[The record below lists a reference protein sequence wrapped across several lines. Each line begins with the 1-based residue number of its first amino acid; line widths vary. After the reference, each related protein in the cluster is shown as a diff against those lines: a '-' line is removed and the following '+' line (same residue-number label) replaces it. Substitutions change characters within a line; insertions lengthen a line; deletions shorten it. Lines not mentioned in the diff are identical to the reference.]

1 MNLVIVESPA
11 KAKTINKY
19 LGDDYIVLA
28 SYGHI
33 RDLPSKNGS
42 VDPENDF
49 KMEWEVDSF
58 SKKYLKDI
66 TDAAKNSSKIILAT
80 DPDREGE
87 AIAWHVKEYLNEK
100 KLIKDKHV
108 ERVVFNEITKKAVIN
123 GIENPRQIEPL
134 LVDAY
139 MARRALDYL
148 VGFNIS
154 PILWTKLPG
163 SKSAGRVQ
171 SVALKLITER
181 EHEIE
186 LFNPQ
191 EFWTLSVKFTDNNKN
206 QLLSSI
212 TQLDGSKIEKFS
224 FKDKAEIDK
233 AIKDF
238 KSKKFII
245 TDISSKV
252 VNRNPLGPFTTS
264 TLQQVASGKLG
275 FGASRTMQIAQKLY
289 QGIEIEGETIGLITY
304 MRTDG
309 TNLSSDAIDSFRS
322 YIKNEFGKEYLPE
335 TSINYTGKK
344 AKNAQEAH
352 EAIRPTDIMRTPDII
367 KKYLSP
373 DQNKLYDLI
382 WCRALSSQM
391 ETAKF
396 DRNTITISTEDNQ
409 TKCKASG
416 SVIKF
421 DGFLKI
427 LKDNKKDEDEE
438 ILPKMTKGPVNIEA
452 LLDEQH
458 FTQPPPRY
466 SEASLV
472 KKLEEL
478 GIGRPSTYAS
488 IISVIS
494 TRGYAEAINKRFHPT
509 DRGKLISAFL
519 EKLFSKYVDY
529 NFTASLENQL
539 DEITTGKEGW
549 LKVLEMFWKD
559 FNQNVSAVKE
569 KRTREVLDLLNE
581 SLGSLIFERGKDGNV
596 DRNCKLCDTGSLSL
610 KNSFRGGAFIGCS
623 NYPDCK
629 FTRPLSKAKA
639 AAQSQLAEPK
649 FIGKHDNGNDMF
661 LKNGRFGP
669 YIQYEKN
676 EEIAEKIIES
686 KKKKKKKKKNDKP
699 DNNFKNVSIPK
710 GVTLE
715 SVDLDRAK
723 FLCSLP
729 KILGINPENQ
739 KDIILNSGRF
749 GPYLKC
755 ENKSA
760 RIENVEE
767 IFSIGLNRAIS
778 LIAEAKPGRM
788 SSSIIKDLGEHP
800 EDKKPVRIMKGQY
813 GPYIKYKSLNATIP
827 EEKDPLEIN
836 MEEALIL
843 IEKRKEYDKTKKI
856 KNEEK
861 NEKINNIDYVFKYS
875 FMFIY

>member
-19 LGDDYIVLA
+19 LGKDYKVLA

-42 VDPENDF
+42 VDPDDNF
-49 KMEWEVDSF
+49 KMLWELDSF
-58 SKKYLKDI
+58 SRKYLKEI
-66 TDAAKNSSKIILAT
+66 TDAAKVSSKIILAT

-100 KLIKDKHV
+100 KLLKDKHI
-108 ERVVFNEITKKAVIN
+108 ERVVFNEITKKAVTH
-123 GIENPRQIEPL
+123 GIDNPRQIEPL

-186 LFNPQ
+186 LFEPE
-191 EFWTLSVKFTDNNKN
+191 EFWTLNIKFNDNNKN
-206 QLLSSI
+206 SFTANISQLNN
-212 TQLDGSKIEKFS
+212 KKVEKFS
-224 FKDKAEIDK
+224 FKNKSDINKVIDD
-233 AIKDF
+233 IKT
-238 KSKKFII
+238 KKFNIS
-245 TDISSKV
+245 DISTKV
-252 VNRNPLGPFTTS
+252 VNRNPSGPFTTS
-264 TLQQVASGKLG
+264 TLQQVSSGRLG

-289 QGIEIEGETIGLITY
+289 QGIEIDGETIGLITY

-309 TNLSSDAIDSFRS
+309 ANISKEAVPLFRD
-322 YIKNEFGKEYLPE
+322 YIKREYGNEYLPKE
-335 TSINYTGKK
+335 PLNYSGKK

-352 EAIRPTDIMRTPDII
+352 EAVRPTDIMRSPDKI

-373 DQNKLYDLI
+373 DQSKLYDLI
-382 WCRALSSQM
+382 WSRALSSQM
-391 ETAKF
+391 ESAKF
-396 DRNTITISTEDNQ
+396 DRNTIAINSNDNETI
-409 TKCKASG
+409 CKASG

-421 DGFLKI
+421 DGFLKVF
-427 LKDNKKDEDEE
+427 KDQKKDDSDK
-438 ILPKMTKGPVNIEA
+438 ILPAVAKGPVDIEE
-452 LLDEQH
+452 LIDEQH
-458 FTQPPPRY
+458 YTQPPPRY

-494 TRGYAEAINKRFHPT
+494 TRGYAETINKRFHPT

-529 NFTASLENQL
+529 NFTAGLEDQL
-539 DEITTGKEGW
+539 DDITSGKEGW
-549 LKVLEMFWKD
+549 IKVLEMFWKD
-559 FNQNVSAVKE
+559 FNKNVSDVKE
-569 KRTREVLDLLNE
+569 KRTREVLDLLND
-581 SLGSLIFERGKDGNV
+581 SLGSLIFERDNDGNI
-596 DRNCKLCDTGSLSL
+596 DRKCKLCENGSLSL

-629 FTRPLSKAKA
+629 FTRPLSKVKA
-639 AAQSQLAEPK
+639 AQQSQLAEPK
-649 FIGKHDNGNDMF
+649 LIGKHDNGNDMY

-669 YIQYEKN
+669 YLQYEIIPEVAN
-676 EEIAEKIIES
+676 DVVEEKKT
-686 KKKKKKKKKNDKP
+686 KKKKTKKEISNVKNI
-699 DNNFKNVSIPK
+699 SIPK
-710 GVTLE
+710 GISIE
-715 SVDLDRAK
+715 SVNLERAK

-729 KILGINPENQ
+729 KLLGQHPDTGN
-739 KDIILNSGRF
+739 DITLNSGRY

-760 RIENVEE
+760 RIETSED
-767 IFSIGLNRAIS
+767 IFTIGLNRAIAM
-778 LIAEAKPGRM
+778 IAEAKPGRI
-788 SSSIIKDLGEHP
+788 SSSEIKNLGEHP
-800 EDKKPVRIMKGQY
+800 EDKKPVRVMKGKF

-827 EEKDPLEIN
+827 EEKDPNEIT
-836 MEEALIL
+836 MDDAIIL
-843 IEKRKEYDKTKKI
+843 IEKRKEYDNNKK
-856 KNEEK
+856 KNK
-861 NEKINNIDYVFKYS
+861 RKGNK
-875 FMFIY
+875 

>member
-19 LGDDYIVLA
+19 LGDNYTVLA

-42 VDPENDF
+42 VDPDQNF

-58 SKKYLKDI
+58 SKKYLKEI
-66 TDAAKNSSKIILAT
+66 TDAAKDSSKIILAT

-87 AIAWHVKEYLNEK
+87 AIAWHVKEYLDEK
-100 KLIKDKHV
+100 KLLKDKEI
-108 ERVVFNEITKKAVIN
+108 ERVVFNEITKKAVTH

-186 LFNPQ
+186 LFKPE
-191 EFWTLSVKFTDNNKN
+191 EFWTLSINFQDKNKSN
-206 QLLSSI
+206 ITASI
-212 TQLDGSKIEKFS
+212 SQLDGEKIEKFS
-224 FKDKAEIDK
+224 FKKKEEIEK
-233 AIKDF
+233 AIDNIKN
-238 KSKKFII
+238 KKFNI

-252 VNRNPLGPFTTS
+252 VSRNPSGPFTTS
-264 TLQQVASGKLG
+264 TLQQVASSRLG

-289 QGIEIEGETIGLITY
+289 QGIEIEGDTVGLITY

-309 TNLSSDAIDSFRS
+309 TNLSADAVTDFRNF
-322 YIKNEFGKEYLPE
+322 IKKEYGNEYLPE
-335 TSINYTGKK
+335 NRNNYSGKK

-352 EAIRPTDIMRTPDII
+352 EAIRPTDINKNPDSI
-367 KKYLSP
+367 KKYLSS
-373 DQNKLYDLI
+373 DQQKLYSLI
-382 WCRALSSQM
+382 WSRALSSQM

-396 DRNTITISTEDNQ
+396 DRNTITIESEDSK
-409 TKCKASG
+409 TICKSSG
-416 SVIKF
+416 SVLKF
-421 DGFLKI
+421 DGFLKVYSNQG
-427 LKDNKKDEDEE
+427 KDDDEQ
-438 ILPKMTKGPVNIEA
+438 ILPEMSKGPINIEA
-452 LLDEQH
+452 LIDEQH

-488 IISVIS
+488 IISTIAN
-494 TRGYAEAINKRFHPT
+494 RGYAEIVNKRFFPT

-529 NFTASLENQL
+529 NFTAGLEDQL
-539 DEITTGKEGW
+539 DEITSGKESW

-559 FNQNVSAVKE
+559 FNSNVSEVKE

-581 SLGSLIFERGKDGNV
+581 SLGALIFDTDKEGKIV
-596 DRNCKLCDTGSLSL
+596 RKCQLCDTGSLSL

-623 NYPDCK
+623 NYPECK

-649 FIGKHDNGNDMF
+649 FLGKHENGNDIF

-669 YIQYEKN
+669 YLQYERIL
-676 EEIAEKIIES
+676 EENIEEEKPKKRKKT
-686 KKKKKKKKKNDKP
+686 KKKKPEVNELL
-699 DNNFKNVSIPK
+699 KNVSIPK
-710 GVTLE
+710 GIELE
-715 SVDLDRAK
+715 SVDLEKAK

-729 KILGINPENQ
+729 KSLGINPENQ
-739 KDIILNSGRF
+739 KEITLNTGRF

-760 RIENVEE
+760 RIENVDE
-767 IFSIGLNRAIS
+767 IFSIGLNRAIT

-827 EEKDPLEIN
+827 EEKDPTEIT
-836 MEEALIL
+836 MEDALIL
-843 IEKRKEYDKTKKI
+843 IEKRREYDKNKKQ
-856 KNEEK
+856 KK
-861 NEKINNIDYVFKYS
+861 RKAK
-875 FMFIY
+875 

>member
-19 LGDDYIVLA
+19 LGKDYKVLA

-42 VDPENDF
+42 VDPDDNF
-49 KMEWEVDSF
+49 KMLWEVDSF
-58 SKKYLKDI
+58 SRKYLKEI
-66 TDAAKNSSKIILAT
+66 TDAAKDSSKIILAT

-100 KLIKDKHV
+100 KLLKDKHI
-108 ERVVFNEITKKAVIN
+108 ERVVFNEITKKAVTH
-123 GIENPRQIEPL
+123 GIDNPRQIEPL

-186 LFNPQ
+186 LFKPE
-191 EFWTLSVKFTDNNKN
+191 EFWTLNIKFNDNNKN
-206 QLLSSI
+206 SFTANISQLNN
-212 TQLDGSKIEKFS
+212 KKVEKFS
-224 FKDKAEIDK
+224 FKNKSDINK
-233 AIKDF
+233 AIDDIKT
-238 KSKKFII
+238 KKFSIS
-245 TDISSKV
+245 DISTKV
-252 VNRNPLGPFTTS
+252 VSRNPSGPFTTS
-264 TLQQVASGKLG
+264 TLQQISSGRLG
-275 FGASRTMQIAQKLY
+275 FGASRTMQIAQRLY
-289 QGIEIEGETIGLITY
+289 QGIEIDGETIGLITY
-304 MRTDG
+304 IRTDG
-309 TNLSSDAIDSFRS
+309 ANISKDAVPLFRD
-322 YIKNEFGKEYLPE
+322 YIKKEYGDEYLPKE
-335 TSINYTGKK
+335 PLNYSGKK

-352 EAIRPTDIMRTPDII
+352 EAIRPTDIIRSPDKI
-367 KKYLSP
+367 KKYLSS

-382 WCRALSSQM
+382 WSRALSSQM
-391 ETAKF
+391 ESAKF
-396 DRNTITISTEDNQ
+396 DRNTITINSNDDGTI
-409 TKCKASG
+409 CKASG

-421 DGFLKI
+421 DGFLKVF
-427 LKDNKKDEDEE
+427 KDQKKDDSDK
-438 ILPKMTKGPVNIEA
+438 ILPEVSKGSVNIEE
-452 LLDEQH
+452 LIDEQH

-494 TRGYAEAINKRFHPT
+494 TRGYAETISKRFHPT

-529 NFTASLENQL
+529 NFTAGLENQL
-539 DEITTGKEGW
+539 DDITAGKEDW
-549 LKVLEMFWKD
+549 IKVLEMFWKD
-559 FNQNVSAVKE
+559 FNKNVSDVKE
-569 KRTREVLDLLNE
+569 KRTREVLDLLND
-581 SLGSLIFERGKDGNV
+581 SLGSLIFERDSDGNI
-596 DRNCKLCDTGSLSL
+596 DRKCKLCENGSLSL

-639 AAQSQLAEPK
+639 AQQSQLAEPK
-649 FIGKHDNGNDMF
+649 LIGKHDNGNDMY

-669 YIQYEKN
+669 YIQYEIIP
-676 EEIAEKIIES
+676 EVVSEVAEKKKT
-686 KKKKKKKKKNDKP
+686 KKKKVKKEISNLKNI
-699 DNNFKNVSIPK
+699 SIPK
-710 GVTLE
+710 GISIE
-715 SVDLDRAK
+715 SVDMVRAK

-729 KILGINPENQ
+729 KNLGINPENQ
-739 KDIILNSGRF
+739 KEIFLNSGRF

-760 RIENVEE
+760 RIENAEE
-767 IFSIGLNRAIS
+767 IFSIGLNRAIT

-788 SSSIIKDLGEHP
+788 SSSMIKDLGEHP
-800 EDKKPVRIMKGQY
+800 EDKKPVRVMKGKF
-813 GPYIKYKSLNATIP
+813 GPYIKYKSINATIP
-827 EEKDPLEIN
+827 DEKDPNEITLD
-836 MEEALIL
+836 EALIL
-843 IEKRKEYDKTKKI
+843 IEKRKEYDRNKKGN
-856 KNEEK
+856 KK
-861 NEKINNIDYVFKYS
+861 K
-875 FMFIY
+875 

>member
-19 LGDDYIVLA
+19 LGDEYIVLA

-42 VDPENDF
+42 VDPDHDF

-58 SKKYLKDI
+58 SKKYLKEI
-66 TDAAKNSSKIILAT
+66 TDAVKNSSKIILAT

-100 KLIKDKHV
+100 KLLKDKAI
-108 ERVVFNEITKKAVIN
+108 ERVVFNEITKKAVIH
-123 GIENPRQIEPL
+123 GIENPRQIEQF

-186 LFNPQ
+186 SFKPD
-191 EFWTLSVKFTDNNKN
+191 EFWTLSIKFNDKKN
-206 QLLSSI
+206 QKIIASI
-212 TQLDGSKIEKFS
+212 SQLDKNKIEKFS
-224 FKDKAEIDK
+224 FRNKEEINKAIINIKDKR
-233 AIKDF
+233 F
-238 KSKKFII
+238 NI
-245 TDISSKV
+245 TDISSKII
-252 VNRNPLGPFTTS
+252 NRNPSGPFTTS
-264 TLQQVASGKLG
+264 TLQQAASSRLG

-289 QGIEIEGETIGLITY
+289 QGIEIEGENIGLITY

-309 TNLSSDAIDSFRS
+309 TNLSADAVSSFRE
-322 YIKNEFGKEYLPE
+322 YIQIEIGKEYLPE
-335 TSINYTGKK
+335 SPLNYSGKK

-352 EAIRPTDIMRTPDII
+352 EAIRPTDILRTPQSV
-367 KKYLSP
+367 KKYLST

-382 WCRALSSQM
+382 WSKALSSQM
-391 ETAKF
+391 EVAKF
-396 DRNTITISTEDNQ
+396 NRNTITITSDDENTL
-409 TKCKASG
+409 CKTSG
-416 SVIKF
+416 SVLKF

-427 LKDNKKDEDEE
+427 YNTPNKDDDESV
-438 ILPKMTKGPVNIEA
+438 LPEMTKGAINIEA
-452 LLDEQH
+452 LIDEQH

-466 SEASLV
+466 SEASIV

-488 IISVIS
+488 IISTIAN
-494 TRGYAEAINKRFHPT
+494 RGYAEILNKRFFPT

-519 EKLFSKYVDY
+519 EKLFAKYVDY
-529 NFTASLENQL
+529 NFTAALEDQL
-539 DEITTGKEGW
+539 DEITSGKESW
-549 LKVLEMFWKD
+549 IKVLELFWKD
-559 FNQNVSAVKE
+559 FNSNVTMVKE
-569 KRTREVLDLLNE
+569 KRTREVLDLLND
-581 SLGSLIFERGKDGNV
+581 SLGDLVFDKDKDGNV
-596 DRNCKLCDTGSLSL
+596 IRKCQLCENGTLSL

-639 AAQSQLAEPK
+639 AAQAQLAEPK
-649 FIGKHDNGNDMF
+649 YIGKHENGNDIF

-669 YIQYEKN
+669 YLQYEKIIDDI
-676 EEIAEKIIES
+676 EEKKITQKRKKS
-686 KKKKKKKKKNDKP
+686 KKNKP
-699 DNNFKNVSIPK
+699 DVNELLKNVSIPK
-710 GVTLE
+710 GLE
-715 SVDLDRAK
+715 LKSIDLEKAL

-729 KILGINPENQ
+729 KTLGINPDNQ
-739 KDIILNSGRF
+739 KEITLNTGRF

-760 RIENVEE
+760 KIENIEE
-767 IFSIGLNRAIS
+767 IFSIGLNRAIT
-778 LIAEAKPGRM
+778 LIAEAKPGRI

-827 EEKDPLEIN
+827 EEKDPLELT
-836 MEEALIL
+836 MDEALIL
-843 IEKRKEYDKTKKI
+843 IEKRKEYDKSKGKK
-856 KNEEK
+856 KRK
-861 NEKINNIDYVFKYS
+861 KK
-875 FMFIY
+875 

>member
-19 LGDDYIVLA
+19 LGKDYKVLA

-42 VDPENDF
+42 VDPDDNF
-49 KMEWEVDSF
+49 KMLWEVDSF
-58 SKKYLKDI
+58 SRKYLKEI
-66 TDAAKNSSKIILAT
+66 TDAAKDSSKIILAT

-100 KLIKDKHV
+100 KLLKDKHI
-108 ERVVFNEITKKAVIN
+108 ERVVFNEITKKAVTH
-123 GIENPRQIEPL
+123 GIDNPRQIEPL

-186 LFNPQ
+186 LFKPE
-191 EFWTLSVKFTDNNKN
+191 EFWTLNIKFNDNNKN
-206 QLLSSI
+206 SFTTNIFQLNNR
-212 TQLDGSKIEKFS
+212 KVEKFS
-224 FKDKAEIDK
+224 FKNKSGINK
-233 AIKDF
+233 AIDDIKT
-238 KSKKFII
+238 KKFSIS
-245 TDISSKV
+245 DISTKV
-252 VNRNPLGPFTTS
+252 VSRNPSGPFTTS
-264 TLQQVASGKLG
+264 TLQQISSGRLG
-275 FGASRTMQIAQKLY
+275 FGASRTMQIAQRLY
-289 QGIEIEGETIGLITY
+289 QGIEIDGETIGLITY
-304 MRTDG
+304 IRTDG
-309 TNLSSDAIDSFRS
+309 ANISKDAVPLFRD
-322 YIKNEFGKEYLPE
+322 YIKKEYGDEYLPKE
-335 TSINYTGKK
+335 PLNYSGKK

-352 EAIRPTDIMRTPDII
+352 EAIRPTDIIRSPDKI
-367 KKYLSP
+367 KKYLSS

-382 WCRALSSQM
+382 WSRALSSQM
-391 ETAKF
+391 ESAKF
-396 DRNTITISTEDNQ
+396 DRNTITINSNDDGTI
-409 TKCKASG
+409 CKASG

-421 DGFLKI
+421 DGFLKVF
-427 LKDNKKDEDEE
+427 KDQKKDDSDK
-438 ILPKMTKGPVNIEA
+438 ILPEVSKGSVNIEE
-452 LLDEQH
+452 LIDEQR

-494 TRGYAEAINKRFHPT
+494 TRGYAETISKRFHPT

-529 NFTASLENQL
+529 NFTAELENQL
-539 DEITTGKEGW
+539 DDITAGKEGW
-549 LKVLEMFWKD
+549 IKVLEMFWKD
-559 FNQNVSAVKE
+559 FNKNVSDVKE
-569 KRTREVLDLLNE
+569 KRTREVLDLLND
-581 SLGSLIFERGKDGNV
+581 SLGSLIFERDSDGNI
-596 DRNCKLCDTGSLSL
+596 DRKCKLCENGSLSL

-639 AAQSQLAEPK
+639 AQQSQLAEPK
-649 FIGKHDNGNDMF
+649 LIGKHDNGNDMY

-669 YIQYEKN
+669 YIQYEIIP
-676 EEIAEKIIES
+676 EVVSEVAEKKKT
-686 KKKKKKKKKNDKP
+686 KKKKVKKEISNLKNI
-699 DNNFKNVSIPK
+699 SIPK
-710 GVTLE
+710 GISIE
-715 SVDLDRAK
+715 SVDMVRAK

-729 KILGINPENQ
+729 KSLGINPENQ
-739 KDIILNSGRF
+739 KEIFLNSGRF

-767 IFSIGLNRAIS
+767 IFSIGLNRAIT

-788 SSSIIKDLGEHP
+788 SSSMIKDLGEHP
-800 EDKKPVRIMKGQY
+800 EDKKPVRVMKGQY

-827 EEKDPLEIN
+827 EEKDPIEIT
-836 MEEALIL
+836 MDDALIL
-843 IEKRKEYDKTKKI
+843 IEKRKEYDKNKKKGKRTK
-856 KNEEK
+856 
-861 NEKINNIDYVFKYS
+861 
-875 FMFIY
+875 

>member
-19 LGDDYIVLA
+19 LGDNYIVLA

-42 VDPENDF
+42 VDPDNSF
-49 KMEWEVDSF
+49 RMEWEVDSF
-58 SKKYLKDI
+58 SKKYLKEI
-66 TDAAKNSSKIILAT
+66 TDAAKESSKIILAT

-100 KLIKDKHV
+100 KLLKDKEV
-108 ERVVFNEITKKAVIN
+108 ERVVFNEITKKAVIY
-123 GIENPRQIEPL
+123 GIDNPRQIEPL

-186 LFNPQ
+186 LFNPE
-191 EFWTLSVKFTDNNKN
+191 EFWTLSVNFNDDNKNSLVSSISQLNNK
-206 QLLSSI
+206 
-212 TQLDGSKIEKFS
+212 KIEKFT
-224 FKDKAEIDK
+224 FKNKSEIDK
-233 AIKDF
+233 AIDEIKL
-238 KSKKFII
+238 KKFEIN
-245 TDISSKV
+245 DISSKI
-252 VNRNPLGPFTTS
+252 VNRNPSGPFTTS
-264 TLQQVASGKLG
+264 TLQQVASGRLG

-289 QGIEIEGETIGLITY
+289 QGIEIDGETIGLITY

-309 TNLSSDAIDSFRS
+309 TNLSKDAISSFRD
-322 YIKNEFGKEYLPE
+322 YIKNEFGSEYLPE
-335 TSINYTGKK
+335 NPLNYSGKK

-352 EAIRPTDIMRTPDII
+352 EAIRPTDIIRAPNTL

-373 DQNKLYDLI
+373 DQHKLYDLI
-382 WCRALSSQM
+382 WSRALSSQM
-391 ETAKF
+391 ESAKF
-396 DRNTITISTEDNQ
+396 DRNTITITSEDKG
-409 TKCKASG
+409 TICKASG

-427 LKDNKKDEDEE
+427 IKDNKKDDDENL
-438 ILPKMTKGPVNIEA
+438 LPEMSKGPVNIES

-494 TRGYAEAINKRFHPT
+494 TRGYAETVNKRFHPT

-529 NFTASLENQL
+529 NFTAELENQL
-539 DEITTGKEGW
+539 DEITSGKESW
-549 LKVLEMFWKD
+549 IKVLELFWRD
-559 FNQNVSAVKE
+559 FNNNITEVKE

-581 SLGSLIFERGKDGNV
+581 SLGSLIFDKDKEGNII
-596 DRNCKLCDTGSLSL
+596 RKCQLCNDGELSL

-629 FTRPLSKAKA
+629 FTRPLSKVKA

-649 FIGKHDNGNDMF
+649 LIGKHDNGNDMF

-669 YIQYEKN
+669 YLQYEKIK
-676 EEIAEKIIES
+676 EDVSEIIIETKKKKT
-686 KKKKKKKKKNDKP
+686 KKKKKIKEE
-699 DNNFKNVSIPK
+699 NNFKNISIPK
-710 GVTLE
+710 GITLE
-715 SVDLDRAK
+715 SIDLDRAK

-729 KILGINPENQ
+729 RVLGTNPENE
-739 KDIILNSGRF
+739 KEIFLNTGRF

-755 ENKSA
+755 DNKSA

-767 IFSIGLNRAIS
+767 IFSIGLNRAIT
-778 LIAEAKPGRM
+778 LIAEAKPGRI

-827 EEKDPLEIN
+827 EEKDPLELN

-843 IEKRKEYDKTKKI
+843 IEKRKEYDKIKKS
-856 KNEEK
+856 KK
-861 NEKINNIDYVFKYS
+861 KKK
-875 FMFIY
+875 

>member
-19 LGDDYIVLA
+19 LGDNFTVLA

-42 VDPENDF
+42 VNPEEKF
-49 KMEWEVDSF
+49 KMIWEVDSF
-58 SKKYLKDI
+58 SKKYLKEI
-66 TDAAKNSSKIILAT
+66 TDAAKNSNKIILAT

-87 AIAWHVKEYLNEK
+87 AIAWHVKEYLDEK
-100 KLIKDKHV
+100 KLLKDKKI
-108 ERVVFNEITKKAVIN
+108 ERVIFNEITKKAVTK
-123 GIENPRQIEPL
+123 GIDNPRNIESN

-171 SVALKLITER
+171 SVALKLLTER

-186 LFNPQ
+186 IFKPE
-191 EFWTLSVKFTDNNKN
+191 EFWSLNVSFSNNKN
-206 QLLSSI
+206 VEI
-212 TQLDGSKIEKFS
+212 TSNLFELDGKKVEKFS
-224 FKDKAEIDK
+224 FRNKEEINK
-233 AIKDF
+233 AIEKIKNKKYQIVDIT
-238 KSKKFII
+238 SKIY
-245 TDISSKV
+245 S
-252 VNRNPLGPFTTS
+252 RNPSGPFTTS
-264 TLQQVASGKLG
+264 TLQQSASSKLG
-275 FGASRTMQIAQKLY
+275 FGASRTMQIAQRLY
-289 QGIEIEGETIGLITY
+289 QGIDIDGDTKGLITY

-309 TNLSSDAIDSFRS
+309 TNISKDAVDDFRK
-322 YIKNEFGKEYLPE
+322 YISKTYGNDYLPDQAN
-335 TSINYTGKK
+335 NYSGKK

-352 EAIRPTDIMRTPDII
+352 EAIRPTDINNDPSKL
-367 KKYLSP
+367 KKYLSS
-373 DQNKLYDLI
+373 DQHRLYNLI
-382 WCRALSSQM
+382 WSRALSSQM
-391 ETAKF
+391 QTAKF
-396 DRNTITISTEDNQ
+396 DRKTIIINSDDGKNIM
-409 TKCKASG
+409 KASG

-421 DGFLKI
+421 DGFLKLYKI
-427 LKDNKKDEDEE
+427 DENNDEE
-438 ILPKMTKGPVNIEA
+438 KILPEVSKGPINIENFI
-452 LLDEQH
+452 DEQH

-488 IISVIS
+488 IISVIAN
-494 TRGYAEAINKRFHPT
+494 RGYADILNKRFFPT

-519 EKLFSKYVDY
+519 EKLFTKYVDY
-529 NFTASLENQL
+529 NFTAKLEDQL
-539 DEITTGKEGW
+539 DDITSGKEDW
-549 LKVLEMFWKD
+549 IKVLEQFWND
-559 FNQNVSAVKE
+559 FNKNVSDVKE

-581 SLGSLIFERGKDGNV
+581 SLGSLIFETNKDGKI
-596 DRNCKLCDTGSLSL
+596 DRNCKLYNKSCKFSGEGTLSL

-623 NYPDCK
+623 KYPDCK

-639 AAQSQLAEPK
+639 AEQVNLAEPK
-649 FIGKHDNGNDMF
+649 LIGKNEMGKDIF

-669 YIQYEKN
+669 YLQYEVDLI
-676 EEIAEKIIES
+676 EIEDN
-686 KKKKKKKKKNDKP
+686 KKKKKKKVKKNT
-699 DNNFKNVSIPK
+699 NENLKNVSIPK
-710 GVTLE
+710 GIDID
-715 SVDLDRAK
+715 SIDLDRAK

-729 KILGINPENQ
+729 KSLGTNPENNQ
-739 KDIILNSGRF
+739 EIFLNSGRF

-760 RIENVEE
+760 RLENVEE
-767 IFSIGLNRAIS
+767 IFTIGLNRAIT
-778 LIAEAKPGRM
+778 LIAEAKPGRI
-788 SSSIIKDLGEHP
+788 SSSLIKDLGEHP

-827 EEKDPLEIN
+827 EEKDPTELT

-843 IEKRKEYDKTKKI
+843 IEKRKEYDRNKKS
-856 KNEEK
+856 KK
-861 NEKINNIDYVFKYS
+861 RK
-875 FMFIY
+875 